1 MGFEVKLCFFLLF
14 TLAVFSSARNTISI
28 SGDEI
33 SSVVEGRFLASIEDY
48 NEPSA
53 NRGHDP
59 PSRTGARGGG
69 GNGRG
74 HRRGRKG

>member
-33 SSVVEGRFLASIEDY
+33 LLAGEGRSLMMSIDDY

-59 PSRTGARGGG
+59 PSRTRGGG

>member
-28 SGDEI
+28 SGDQI
-33 SSVVEGRFLASIEDY
+33 LLAGEGRSLMTSIDDY

-59 PSRTGARGGG
+59 PSRTGGGG